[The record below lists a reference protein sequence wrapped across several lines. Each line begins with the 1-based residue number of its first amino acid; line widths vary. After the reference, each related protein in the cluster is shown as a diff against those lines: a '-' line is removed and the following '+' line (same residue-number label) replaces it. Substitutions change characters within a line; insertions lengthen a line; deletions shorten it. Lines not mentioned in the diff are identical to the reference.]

1 MTVDTLKAA
10 YVQLDIRLGDMAA
23 NLAAAEKHLERL
35 GGDGVKLAV
44 LPEMWSCGFDN
55 RNLAE
60 HARRTPEFIDTL
72 SGIAGRYGMLIA
84 GSLPEATAEG
94 IYNTL
99 YLTDA
104 DGSLAGTYRKVHL
117 FTGTGEERYFLAG
130 DRSVVC
136 DTAIGPI
143 GLMICYDLRFPEIC
157 RALALKGAK
166 IVVIPA
172 QWPKIRVSRW
182 DILARARATENQLY
196 LVGTNR
202 CGRDYDYQYG
212 GHSIIVDSSGEVLA
226 RAGDEPGT
234 GVGEISFE
242 RLEKVR
248 DHMPSLRERVPA
260 AYDLK

>member
-1 MTVDTLKAA
+1 MTLDTLKAA
-10 YVQLDIRLGDMAA
+10 YVQLDIRLGDMPA
-23 NLAAAEKHLERL
+23 NLDAAKKNLERL
-35 GGDGVKLAV
+35 GGEGVKLAV

-60 HARRTPEFIDTL
+60 HARRTPEFLDAL
-72 SGIAGRYGMLIA
+72 SLIAGRYGMLIA
-84 GSLPEATAEG
+84 GSLPEAAEEG

-99 YLTDA
+99 YLVDA
-104 DGSLAGTYRKVHL
+104 DGSVAGTYRKVHL

-136 DTAIGPI
+136 DTSIGPI

-157 RALALKGAK
+157 RVLALKGAQ

-182 DILARARATENQLY
+182 DILAQARATENQLY
-196 LVGTNR
+196 VVGANR

-212 GHSIIVDSSGEVLA
+212 GHSIIVDPSGEVLVW
-226 RAGDEPGT
+226 AGDEPAT
-234 GVGEISFE
+234 GVAEISFE

-248 DHMPSLRERVPA
+248 EYMPSLRERVPT
-260 AYDLK
+260 AYEI

>member
-1 MTVDTLKAA
+1 MTFETLKAA

-23 NLAAAEKHLERL
+23 NLDSARKDLERL

-60 HARRTPEFIDTL
+60 HARRTPEFLDTL
-72 SGIAGRYGMLIA
+72 SGIAGRYGMLIS
-84 GSLPEATAEG
+84 GSMPEATEEG

-99 YLTDA
+99 YLVDA
-104 DGSLAGTYRKVHL
+104 DGSVAGTYRKVHL

-136 DTAIGPI
+136 DTSIGPI

-157 RALALKGAK
+157 RVLALKGAQ

-182 DILARARATENQLY
+182 DILAQARATENQLY
-196 LVGTNR
+196 VVGANR

-212 GHSIIVDSSGEVLA
+212 GHSIIVDPSGEVLA
-226 RAGDEPGT
+226 WAGDEPAI
-234 GVGEISFE
+234 GVAEISFE

-248 DHMPSLRERVPA
+248 NHMPSLRERVPT
-260 AYDLK
+260 AYEI